1 MKYHMRRSERQI
13 EEWAVIEEILREGKY
28 ATLALC
34 RNNEPYIVTLNYGY
48 DPAHRSLYFH
58 CAKKGMKTDF
68 VTGNPDVCAMVI
80 QDKGYLQNEC
90 EHAYRSVVIRGRV
103 DILTEENEKRKAIDV
118 LLNHLEERPEIM
130 RAKLRD
136 RTEKLKAVQI
146 WRLVIKGIS
155 GKEGS

>member
-1 MKYHMRRSERQI
+1 MKYHMRRSERQFK
-13 EEWAVIEEILREGKY
+13 EWTVIEEILRKGKY

-48 DPAHRSLYFH
+48 DPANRSLYFH
-58 CAKKGMKTDF
+58 CAKEGLKTDF
-68 VTGNPDVCAMVI
+68 VTVNPNVCAMVI
-80 QDKGYLQNEC
+80 QDNGYIQNEC

-103 DILTEENEKRKAIDV
+103 DILTEEDERRQAIDV

-136 RTEKLKAVQI
+136 RTEKLRIVQI
-146 WRLVIKGIS
+146 WRLVIEDVC